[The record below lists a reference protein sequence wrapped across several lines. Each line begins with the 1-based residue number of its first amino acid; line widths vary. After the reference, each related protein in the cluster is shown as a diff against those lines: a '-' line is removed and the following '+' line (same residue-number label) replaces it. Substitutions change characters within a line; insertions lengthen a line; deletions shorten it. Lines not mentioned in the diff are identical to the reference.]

1 MPGQAF
7 PEQKPQPD
15 VVFPLQR
22 SRPQQEF
29 WFSPFHL
36 DFFDPDVFLL
46 FIELIEYF
54 FIYKYP
60 LSSLVV
66 LVC

>member
-1 MPGQAF
+1 MKREA
-7 PEQKPQPD
+7 
-15 VVFPLQR
+15 LH
-22 SRPQQEF
+22 
-29 WFSPFHL
+29 FHL